1 MSAFLQSVRQA
12 KAAMQSVLQPTPLA
26 ENLHLSQRFGC
37 SVLLKREDLSPV
49 RSYKLRG
56 AYNFFRKALA
66 DNPELDHF
74 VCASAG
80 NHAQGFAWACDH
92 FGKRGTIFMPTTT
105 PAQKITK
112 TEVFGKGETE
122 IRLVGDIF
130 DECNTAAIEFAES
143 VGAAFVPPFD
153 HLDIIE
159 GQATVAL
166 EMLEQ
171 EPAIDIL
178 LLTVGG
184 GGLSA
189 GVIQVF
195 ADFSPSTKILLVEPA
210 EAASLHAALNAGER
224 VKLATLS
231 NFVDGAAV
239 AQIGRANY
247 QVLADHDPAAMVLVP
262 ETRLCTT
269 IIEMLNIEGIVLEP
283 AGALTIDALTD
294 LDPNELKGKK
304 VVCLTSGGNFDF
316 ERLPEVKEK
325 ALKYS
330 GLKKYFIL
338 RLPQR
343 PGALKD
349 FLSLLGP
356 DDDISRFEYMK
367 KSARNFGTILIG
379 LETSSAEN
387 FADFEHRMTN
397 NGFGFQD
404 ITDNDILSN
413 LII

>member
-12 KAAMQSVLQPTPLA
+12 KAAMQSVLTPTPLV

-37 SVLLKREDLSPV
+37 SVSLKREDLSPV

-66 DNPELDHF
+66 QNPELDHF

-80 NHAQGFAWACDH
+80 NHAQGFAWACAH

-105 PAQKITK
+105 PAQKIMK
-112 TEVFGKGETE
+112 TEVFGKGL
-122 IRLVGDIF
+122 IDIQLVGDIF
-130 DECNTAAIEFAES
+130 DECNTAAIEFSTAAQ
-143 VGAAFVPPFD
+143 AAFVPPFD
-153 HLDIIE
+153 HVDIIE

-178 LLTVGG
+178 LLPVGG

-195 ADFSPSTKILLVEPA
+195 ADFSPSTKIILVEPA
-210 EAASLHAALNAGER
+210 EAASLHASLEASER
-224 VKLATLS
+224 IKLETLS

-239 AQIGRANY
+239 AQIGKANY
-247 QVLADHDPAAMVLVP
+247 QVLADHDPNAMVLVP

-269 IIEMLNIEGIVLEP
+269 LIEMLNVEGIVLEP
-283 AGALTIDALTD
+283 AGALTVDALTD
-294 LDPNELKGKK
+294 LDPDDMKGKK

-325 ALKYS
+325 ALRYS

-356 DDDISRFEYMK
+356 EDDISRFEYMK

-379 LETSSAEN
+379 LETAHADN
-387 FADFEHRMTN
+387 FPAFEDRMTE

-404 ITDNDILSN
+404 ITDNELLTN
-413 LII
+413 LIV